1 MGLMKVLV
9 TGASGLLGRSVMQK
23 ARAHEDWDVI
33 GTAFSRARAPLEKL
47 DLTDEL
53 QVARFFA
60 EYRPDI
66 VLHLAA
72 ERRPDV
78 VDREKPRAWSINV
91 DAARIV
97 ARECARRGA
106 FMVLASTDYVFDGS
120 SPPYFPSSPVHPL
133 NEYGSMKLEAE
144 RSVESVFAS
153 AGRAGSRL
161 CMGAVLRIPLL
172 YGPVEYLEECSV
184 TELARVL
191 KTSEPVK
198 VEHWAQR
205 YPAHVD
211 DVADAFLRV
220 ADALVGGNHDYGL
233 FPRFLLSGSE
243 AYTKYEMVRAM
254 AMALGLSCSH
264 VQPDPS
270 PPQGAPRP
278 RDCRMDTSLL
288 ASLGWKQEIR
298 FSDAIG
304 PILKPFF
311 S

>member
-220 ADALVGGNHDYGL
+220 ARALAEGNHAFGL
-233 FPRFLLSGSE
+233 FPRFMLSGSE

-288 ASLGWKQEIR
+288 ASLGWKQEIC